1 MSGIGEFDFHDIV
14 KIKNFRVSGFP
25 DFLMDWVNRQMEEVQ
40 TKLTTLPTIYIILP
54 EMSAFSDLSPE
65 TIKKLP
71 ATFSQSRAQSLEK
84 SSGNLSSSTRLGS
97 NYTSTSNGLK
107 SFENQVQGGLS

>member
-1 MSGIGEFDFHDIV
+1 
-14 KIKNFRVSGFP
+14 
-25 DFLMDWVNRQMEEVQ
+25 MDWVNRQMEEVQ

-54 EMSAFSDLSPE
+54 DISFFSDLDPG
-65 TIKKLP
+65 TISKLP
-71 ATFSQSRAQSLEK
+71 DSFSASRTQSLDK

-97 NYTSTSNGLK
+97 SYTSASNGLK

>member
-1 MSGIGEFDFHDIV
+1 ME
-14 KIKNFRVSGFP
+14 
-25 DFLMDWVNRQMEEVQ
+25 WVNRQMEEVQ
-40 TKLTTLPTIYIILP
+40 TKLTTLPTMYIILP

-71 ATFSQSRAQSLEK
+71 NSFRESRTQSLQK

-97 NYTSTSNGLK
+97 NYTSVSNGLK

>member
-1 MSGIGEFDFHDIV
+1 MKV
-14 KIKNFRVSGFP
+14 KNFRVSGFP

-54 EMSAFSDLSPE
+54 ELSFFSDLTPE
-65 TIKKLP
+65 TISKLP
-71 ATFSQSRAQSLEK
+71 DSFRASRQQSLDK
-84 SSGNLSSSTRLGS
+84 SNSHLSSSTRLGS
-97 NYTSTSNGLK
+97 NYTSASNGLK

>member
-1 MSGIGEFDFHDIV
+1 M
-14 KIKNFRVSGFP
+14 N
-25 DFLMDWVNRQMEEVQ
+25 WVNRQMEEVQ

-54 EMSAFSDLSPE
+54 DISFFSDLTPG
-65 TIKKLP
+65 TISKLP
-71 ATFSQSRAQSLEK
+71 DSFSASRTQSLDK

-97 NYTSTSNGLK
+97 SYTSTSNGLK